1 MKENKYAKFI
11 WGGIVLGVLCM
22 VCPFKNNIKPVN
34 VQKEIHKID
43 SINTVIKLRIDTIKQ
58 IDKNISKLES
68 FHDSIEML
76 RRTIKI
82 YESKIKEQ
90 NEKANNVSVL
100 NSDELI
106 QFITNRYKDS
116 ITSK

>member
-22 VCPFKNNIKPVN
+22 VCPFKNNTKPVN

-43 SINTVIKLRIDTIKQ
+43 SINNIIKFRIDTIKQ
-58 IDKNISKLES
+58 IDKKISAFES
-68 FHDSIEML
+68 MQDSIEVL

-100 NSDELI
+100 SSDELV
-106 QFITNRYKDS
+106 QFITDRYKDS
-116 ITSK
+116 LTKR